1 MLSNT
6 LIRLVR
12 MLSTILLGFACACL
26 VSFSRAAADEDFK
39 PDSMC
44 PVTEA
49 DFSEFF
55 LSQVILNGYSN
66 STYCSNPV
74 RGQCSFYEDCLETRY
89 HCGPDDY
96 PLGYGKK
103 YCDKFNAAKGRLSN
117 QGQTWMLDT
126 MECLQLT
133 LVPDAIG
140 SQEVEEHGGS
150 ACDVLRRKAFDS
162 HARCYIESGVC
173 ALGLKD
179 WTKIVEIIDLKTLF
193 GSWEALKEALEAA
206 TGCLK
211 MYSFVL
217 DAFLE

>member
-1 MLSNT
+1 M
-6 LIRLVR
+6 
-12 MLSTILLGFACACL
+12 MLSTTGILLSFACL
-26 VSFSRAAADEDFK
+26 VSFSRAAADDMS
-39 PDSMC
+39 PI
-44 PVTEA
+44 TEA
-49 DFSEFF
+49 DFSAFF
-55 LSQVILNGYSN
+55 LSQVIPNEYSN
-66 STYCSNPV
+66 LTVCSNPV

-103 YCDKFNAAKGRLSN
+103 YCNKFNAAKGRFSN

-126 MECLQLT
+126 MECLQLA
-133 LVPDAIG
+133 LVPDAVG
-140 SQEVEEHGGS
+140 PQEVEEHGGS
-150 ACDVLRRKAFDS
+150 PCDVLRRKAFDS

-173 ALGLKD
+173 ALGLED
-179 WTKIVEIIDLKTLF
+179 WMQIVEIVDLKTLF

-211 MYSFVL
+211 MYVFLL